1 MSLPMLEVKIVGWGL
16 SEFFSYVGGIWK
28 IIASITVILMMPVL
42 RSEFYSEIAKYLVK
56 WDNFKAENAEESKTS

>member
-28 IIASITVILMMPVL
+28 IIASVTVILMMPVL
-42 RSEFYSEIAKYLVK
+42 RAEFYSEIAKYLVD
-56 WDNFKAENAEESKTS
+56 WDKYKVKKE